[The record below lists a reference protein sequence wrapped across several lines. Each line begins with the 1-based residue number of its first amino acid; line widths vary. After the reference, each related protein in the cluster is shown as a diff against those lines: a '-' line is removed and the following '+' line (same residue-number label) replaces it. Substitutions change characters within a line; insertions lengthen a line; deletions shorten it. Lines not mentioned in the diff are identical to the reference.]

1 MRQFSGYVQDELL
14 ERIKNHPLRGNRTQ
28 QEFYEYIFEKFL
40 HLPESRLAMLE
51 QDLRSLRLQVD
62 FLKERVEHTESLDKV
77 VQNLD
82 SQMQQFASS
91 DAEVSEESHD
101 AATTASPPPTTNC
114 SEELVGD
121 FPVVLEKG
129 DAFETDSKSF
139 VDLMLHVT
147 AGMEAG
153 QSFVDRVMDFLW
165 APTADFCK
173 RAFGLQAGDSLV
185 RSLPKVLGRK
195 VLVRRTKRRRPD
207 GSPRMMTY
215 YHPLPSGLAR

>member
-28 QEFYEYIFEKFL
+28 QEFYEYIFQRFL
-40 HLPESRLAMLE
+40 DLPESRLAMLE

-101 AATTASPPPTTNC
+101 AATTASAEDAQAC
-114 SEELVGD
+114 SC
-121 FPVVLEKG
+121 
-129 DAFETDSKSF
+129 S
-139 VDLMLHVT
+139 
-147 AGMEAG
+147 
-153 QSFVDRVMDFLW
+153 
-165 APTADFCK
+165 APAQPGPISASSADQKAVSPRYF
-173 RAFGLQAGDSLV
+173 
-185 RSLPKVLGRK
+185 
-195 VLVRRTKRRRPD
+195 RRRRQ
-207 GSPRMMTY
+207 GRASWT
-215 YHPLPSGLAR
+215 G

>member
-91 DAEVSEESHD
+91 DAEVFAEFYD
-101 AATTASPPPTTNC
+101 AATTAFLSTSTQC
-114 SEELVGD
+114 Y
-121 FPVVLEKG
+121 
-129 DAFETDSKSF
+129 
-139 VDLMLHVT
+139 
-147 AGMEAG
+147 EAII
-153 QSFVDRVMDFLW
+153 
-165 APTADFCK
+165 
-173 RAFGLQAGDSLV
+173 
-185 RSLPKVLGRK
+185 
-195 VLVRRTKRRRPD
+195 
-207 GSPRMMTY
+207 
-215 YHPLPSGLAR
+215 